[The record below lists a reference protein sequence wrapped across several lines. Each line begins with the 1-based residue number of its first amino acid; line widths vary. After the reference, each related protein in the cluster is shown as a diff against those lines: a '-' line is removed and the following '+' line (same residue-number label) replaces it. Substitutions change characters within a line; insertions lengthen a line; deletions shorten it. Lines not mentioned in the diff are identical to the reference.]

1 MISVEEARARILAG
15 FAPLAPETV
24 ALAAAHGRALAE
36 DLVAR
41 VTQPP
46 SAVSAMDGYAARA
59 ADVARVPAVLR
70 RVGEAPAGGAYDGTV
85 GPGECVRIFTGGPV
99 PAGADAIVLQEN
111 TTVDGERITVNETVA
126 AGKHIRVAGLDFKAG
141 DIALRAGRA
150 LSARDVG
157 LAAAINRPWVA
168 VRRRPRVA
176 VLANGDEVV
185 MPGDPIGANQIVSS
199 NALALMGLIEAWGGV
214 AINLGIAPDT
224 AEGLQQMAAGARGA
238 DVLVTTGGASVGDRD
253 LVRHALGAKGLAID
267 FWQIAMRPGKPLMF
281 GKLGD
286 TPVLG
291 LPGNPVSSYVCA
303 LLFLRPALL
312 HMQGLPTA
320 MDFAEARLG
329 RDLKANDHRADFLR
343 ATLARD
349 ESGTPV
355 ATPFPVQDSSM
366 MSLLARADC
375 LVHRAPNAPAVRAGE
390 TVPTLPLAGGLV
402 SI

>member
-1 MISVEEARARILAG
+1 MIPVEEARARILA
-15 FAPLAPETV
+15 ALEPLAPETV
-24 ALAAAHGRALAE
+24 ALSQAHGRALAE

-59 ADVARVPAVLR
+59 ADVARVPVVLR
-70 RVGEAPAGGAYDGTV
+70 RVGEAPAGGAYEGTV

-111 TTVDGERITVNETVA
+111 TTVDGERITVTETAA
-126 AGKHIRVAGLDFKAG
+126 AGKHIRVTGLDFKQG
-141 DIALRAGRA
+141 EIALRAGRA
-150 LSARDVG
+150 LTARDVG
-157 LAAAINRPWVA
+157 LAAAINRPWVK

-214 AINLGIAPDT
+214 AVNLGIAPDT

-253 LVRHALGAKGLAID
+253 LVRHALGAKGLEID

-286 TPVLG
+286 TPMLG
-291 LPGNPVSSYVCA
+291 LPGNPVSSFVCA

-312 HMQGLPTA
+312 KLQGLPTEIA
-320 MDFAEARLG
+320 FAEAQLG

-343 ATLARD
+343 ASLARD
-349 ESGTPV
+349 DSGTPV

-375 LVHRAPNAPAVRAGE
+375 LVYRAPNAAAARAGE
-390 TVPTLPLAGGLV
+390 VVPTLPLAGGLL

>member
-1 MISVEEARARILAG
+1 MIPVEEARARILAG
-15 FAPLAPETV
+15 FDVLAPETV

-59 ADVARVPAVLR
+59 ADVVQVPVVLR
-70 RVGEAPAGGAYDGTV
+70 RVGEAPAGGAYAGTV

-126 AGKHIRVAGLDFKAG
+126 AGKHIRVAGLDFKSG
-141 DIALRAGRA
+141 DVALRAGRA

-157 LAAAINRPWVA
+157 LAAAINRPWVQ

-199 NALALMGLIEAWGGV
+199 NALALIGLVEAWGGV
-214 AINLGIAPDT
+214 AVNLGIAPDT

-253 LVRHALGAKGLAID
+253 LVRHALGAKGLEID

-281 GKLGD
+281 GRLGT

-291 LPGNPVSSYVCA
+291 LPGNPVSSFVCA

-312 HMQGLPTA
+312 KMQGLPIDLA
-320 MDFAEARLG
+320 MAEARLG
-329 RDLKANDHRADFLR
+329 CDLKANDHRADFLR
-343 ATLARD
+343 ASLARD

-355 ATPFPVQDSSM
+355 ATPFSVQDSSM

-375 LVHRAPNAPAVRAGE
+375 LVYRAPKAAALRSGG
-390 TVPTLPLAGGLV
+390 TVPYLPLAGGLL